1 MPQTGHFPQS
11 GTAPLRALARK
22 DASSHTSHMSKPRTR
37 YDFSRYDR
45 PRTAVRA
52 CDHPGCAGEGEYRAP
67 KSRRQLN
74 DYYWFCLDHV
84 REYNRAWDYY
94 AGMKPEQIEAEVRRD
109 TTWQRPSWP
118 LGFWGVQEKFLRDR
132 AMHGFSFE
140 FGREAGKDQS
150 EESKQRRQAARS
162 AEEEALVVLDLAPPV
177 DFPRI
182 KARYRELVKI
192 HHPDANGG
200 DKAAEEKLKEINQA
214 YNTLKACYGA

>member
-1 MPQTGHFPQS
+1 
-11 GTAPLRALARK
+11 
-22 DASSHTSHMSKPRTR
+22 MSKHRAR
-37 YDFSRYDR
+37 YDFSSFDR
-45 PRTAVRA
+45 PRPATRA

-67 KSRRQLN
+67 KNRRQLN

-94 AGMKPEQIEAEVRRD
+94 AGMSTDQIEAEVRRD

-118 LGFWGVQEKFLRDR
+118 LGFWAVQEKFLRDR
-132 AMHGFSFE
+132 ATKGFSFE
-140 FGREAGKDQS
+140 FGREAGQS
-150 EESKQRRQAARS
+150 ESEEKKQRRQTARNV
-162 AEEEALVVLDLAPPV
+162 EEEALVILELTPPV

-200 DKAAEEKLKEINQA
+200 DKGAEEKLKEINQA
-214 YNTLKACYGA
+214 YNTLKACYGV

>member
-1 MPQTGHFPQS
+1 
-11 GTAPLRALARK
+11 
-22 DASSHTSHMSKPRTR
+22 MSKHRARYAFSSFDEPRPAT
-37 YDFSRYDR
+37 
-45 PRTAVRA
+45 RA
-52 CDHPGCAGEGEYRAP
+52 CDHPGCAGGGEYRAP
-67 KSRRQLN
+67 KSRSRLN
-74 DYYWFCLDHV
+74 EYYWFCLDHV

-94 AGMKPEQIEAEVRRD
+94 AGMSQDQIEAELRHD

-132 AMHGFSFE
+132 VTQGFSFE
-140 FGREAGKDQS
+140 FGREAGKGPS
-150 EESKQRRQAARS
+150 EERAQRRQTART
-162 AEEEALVVLDLAPPV
+162 AEEEALVVLELKPPV

-214 YNTLKACYGA
+214 YNTLKACYGV

>member
-1 MPQTGHFPQS
+1 MTKQRP
-11 GTAPLRALARK
+11 
-22 DASSHTSHMSKPRTR
+22 R
-37 YDFSRYDR
+37 YDFSSFSR
-45 PRTAVRA
+45 PRTATRA
-52 CDHPGCAGEGEYRAP
+52 CDHPGCECEGEYRAP
-67 KSRRQLN
+67 KSRTHLN

-94 AGMKPEQIEAEVRRD
+94 AGMKPEQIEEEVRRD

-118 LGFWGVQEKFLRDR
+118 LGFWAVQEKFLRDR
-132 AMHGFSFE
+132 AMNGFSFE
-140 FGREAGKDQS
+140 FGREAGKGQS
-150 EESKQRRQAARS
+150 EEQKQRRQAART
-162 AEEEALVVLDLAPPV
+162 AEEEALVVLNLSPPV

-214 YNTLKACYGA
+214 YNTLKACYGV

>member
-1 MPQTGHFPQS
+1 MTKQRP
-11 GTAPLRALARK
+11 
-22 DASSHTSHMSKPRTR
+22 R
-37 YDFSRYDR
+37 YDFSSFSR
-45 PRTAVRA
+45 PRTATRA
-52 CDHPGCAGEGEYRAP
+52 CDHPGCESEGEYRAP
-67 KSRRQLN
+67 KSRTHLN

-94 AGMKPEQIEAEVRRD
+94 AGMKPEQIEEEVRRD

-118 LGFWGVQEKFLRDR
+118 LGFWAVQEKFLRDR

-140 FGREAGKDQS
+140 FGREAGKGQS
-150 EESKQRRQAARS
+150 EEQKQRRQAART
-162 AEEEALVVLDLAPPV
+162 AEEEALVVLNLSPPV

-214 YNTLKACYGA
+214 YNTLKACYGV